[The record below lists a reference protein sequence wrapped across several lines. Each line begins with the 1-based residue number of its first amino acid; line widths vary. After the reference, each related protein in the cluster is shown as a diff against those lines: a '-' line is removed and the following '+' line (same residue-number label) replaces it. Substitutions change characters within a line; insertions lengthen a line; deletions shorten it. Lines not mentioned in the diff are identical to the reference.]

1 MIHNRDVYFVGL
13 HFVKWAWWNILWAWT
28 SFLYAIHHCRKLPNF
43 LPCCMDPL
51 AENQNFPFFIQILVF
66 TSSIHSRSRFP
77 CFASS
82 QKKIRP
88 ALDKKLLAVSFVSIV
103 SLAIWPSMAPMKAQ
117 TAKILIFDLEF
128 SRLYFYE
135 PAKVYLRDEIRKY
148 LTNN

>member
-1 MIHNRDVYFVGL
+1 MNIILSAY
-13 HFVKWAWWNILWAWT
+13 ILWSELGET
-28 SFLYAIHHCRKLPNF
+28 SLELGPAFSMQFIVIEYLPIFFPVTWVSLLKTKLSLY
-43 LPCCMDPL
+43 
-51 AENQNFPFFIQILVF
+51 QQIVRLSIF
-66 TSSIHSRSRFP
+66 TSSMHSRSRFP

-103 SLAIWPSMAPMKAQ
+103 SLAIWPSMAQMNAQ

-135 PAKVYLRDEIRKY
+135 PAKIYLRDKIRKY

>member
-1 MIHNRDVYFVGL
+1 M
-13 HFVKWAWWNILWAWT
+13 
-28 SFLYAIHHCRKLPNF
+28 
-43 LPCCMDPL
+43 
-51 AENQNFPFFIQILVF
+51 
-66 TSSIHSRSRFP
+66 HSRSRFP

-103 SLAIWPSMAPMKAQ
+103 SLAIWPSMAQMNAQ

-135 PAKVYLRDEIRKY
+135 PAKFYLRDKIRKY